1 MPFKKKFI
9 PFDQVIL
16 LLKKSIFKKQLKCR
30 QIFIYKDVH
39 HCIIYNNEKLGIAS
53 VSNKAGG
60 AIIAQSCM
68 LNYITIKGGD
78 FNLIN
83 DMNTFTIKM

>member
-39 HCIIYNNEKLGIAS
+39 HCIIYNNEKVEIAS
-53 VSNKAGG
+53 VSNKRGE
-60 AIIAQSCM
+60 IIAQPCM

-78 FNLIN
+78 FKLIN